1 MAAQWL
7 SRGFVLLIL
16 CIGLA
21 FAIFLLTDPRDPAPF
36 TQIVSISIPA
46 WFAVNLAERF
56 TGK

>member
-7 SRGFVLLIL
+7 TRGFVLLIL
-16 CIGLA
+16 SIALA
-21 FAIFLLTDPRDPAPF
+21 FAVFMLSDPHDAGPF
-36 TQIVSISIPA
+36 TQIVSIAIPA